1 MTAADHCADHVQ
13 FPLRIFPEKR
23 SGATKSPPGAGVYAL
38 LQFRPTHRELQGITT
53 LKNVLSLVAV
63 VECCKGAPVP
73 ALTLPTFCQV

>member
-1 MTAADHCADHVQ
+1 MTAADHRADHLQ

-23 SGATKSPPGAGVYAL
+23 RGATKPLAGASVSVL

-53 LKNVLSLVAV
+53 LKNALSLVTV